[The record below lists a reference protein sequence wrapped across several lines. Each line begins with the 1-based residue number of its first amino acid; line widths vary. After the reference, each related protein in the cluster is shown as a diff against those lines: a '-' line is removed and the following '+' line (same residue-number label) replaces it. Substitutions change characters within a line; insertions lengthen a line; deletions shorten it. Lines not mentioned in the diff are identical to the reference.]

1 MKIESAGCTMKGAVR
16 LQNEDTILLRSD
28 KSCGLFLVADGI
40 GGCAYGAEASGIVRD
55 GFDDW
60 WSNRND
66 KASFLEAADSI
77 KMTLH
82 RLNNTIFTKF
92 GRYGSGTTV
101 VFLYI
106 QGDDCL
112 WLSSGDSRIYLAR
125 GSSFS
130 QITRDDIFENL
141 LEKPQGLGEENNGK
155 LVGAVGIGETLDY
168 TMRIE
173 PLHRGDRF
181 LLCSDG
187 VYKYHSI
194 SSLRK
199 KMMLQGCFCTS
210 KAVVR
215 NISDAVEKNG
225 SGDNY
230 SMVFVR
236 VR

>member
-1 MKIESAGCTMKGAVR
+1 MKIEYAGCSEKGAVR
-16 LQNEDTILLRSD
+16 QQNEDTILMRRD
-28 KSCGLFLVADGI
+28 KSRGLFLVADGI
-40 GGCAYGAEASGIVRD
+40 GGCAYGAEASRILRD

-60 WSNRND
+60 WSQRND
-66 KASFLEAADSI
+66 KTSFLEVTDSI
-77 KMTLH
+77 KKALYM
-82 RLNNTIFTKF
+82 LNNKIFTEL
-92 GRYGSGTTV
+92 GCHGSGTTV

-106 QGDDCL
+106 QGGDCL

-125 GSSFS
+125 GNTFK

-141 LEKPQGLGEENNGK
+141 LEKPQELGEENNGK
-155 LVGAVGIGETLDY
+155 LVGAVGINKTVDY
-168 TMRIE
+168 TMRTE

-187 VYKYHSI
+187 VYKYHSS

-199 KMMLQGCFCTS
+199 KMTIQGCFCTCE
-210 KAVVR
+210 AVVKS
-215 NISDAVEKNG
+215 ISDAVEKNG

-236 VR
+236 IK